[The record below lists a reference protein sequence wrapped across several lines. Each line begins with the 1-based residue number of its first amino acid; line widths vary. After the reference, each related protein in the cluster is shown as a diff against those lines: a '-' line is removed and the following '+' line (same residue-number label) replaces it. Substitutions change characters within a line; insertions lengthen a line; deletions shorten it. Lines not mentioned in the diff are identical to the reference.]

1 MTLSGMV
8 NVEPANA
15 TSGTNSDGT
24 KSGSK
29 SGAAALSGLS
39 FAAVAAMV
47 LAGAVQL

>member
-24 KSGSK
+24 KSG
-29 SGAAALSGLS
+29 AAALSGLS

-47 LAGAVQL
+47 LAGAAQL